1 MLILK
6 EYIYREVEVSP
17 KKPITKR
24 EIINLMNIAR
34 RTRSYIKFT
43 VSNGK
48 YYIMVTYHRNGK
60 VNLSS
65 NIRHNQSFQRN
76 LVYMENRGYAE
87 GSWAYFIEMWIN
99 KFAKQDLK

>member
-1 MLILK
+1 MILK
-6 EYIYREVEVSP
+6 EALYNEIEVSS
-17 KKPITKR
+17 KKPISKR
-24 EIINLMNIAR
+24 EIVKYMNLAR

-48 YYIMVTYHRNGK
+48 FYIMVTYQRNGK
-60 VNLSS
+60 VNKSS

-87 GSWAYFIEMWIN
+87 GTWAYFIEMWIN
-99 KFAKQDLK
+99 KFAKDDLR